1 MAFAWFAWQHP
12 QEQPPEHNL
21 KGFLGL
27 IETRFQPPKC
37 VHKRCQLVAIVQSY
51 SDLYIFLFI
60 SHTCPISWLVANGRP
75 LAREIYQKFENE
87 ETKLFILNVMVT
99 NILSL
104 FLSLRF

>member
-60 SHTCPISWLVANGRP
+60 SCEKEKPGFFTSNCCSIFSFS
-75 LAREIYQKFENE
+75 EKF
-87 ETKLFILNVMVT
+87 IR
-99 NILSL
+99 SL
-104 FLSLRF
+104 KMKKQNCSF